1 MWHRSRMPRAA
12 SLDLRERLIRARD
25 VGLSEVEV
33 ERSLGVSPSTQRR
46 WRRRVGDGS
55 GLASGTSPGRPRA
68 IPPDDEADLREQVA
82 AHPDA
87 TLADHCA
94 RWAAAGGAA
103 VSTATMS
110 RALSRLGLTLKKR
123 R

>member
-1 MWHRSRMPRAA
+1 MPRAY

-25 VGLSEVEV
+25 AGLGEAEVA
-33 ERSLGVSPSTQRR
+33 RTLGVSPSTQRR
-46 WRRRVGDGS
+46 WRRRVADHA
-55 GLASGTSPGRPRA
+55 GLAPGTSPGPSRKIGA
-68 IPPDDEADLREQVA
+68 ADEDDLRAQVA

-87 TLADHCA
+87 TLADHCG
-94 RWAAAGGAA
+94 RWAAAGKAA

-110 RALSRLGLTLKKR
+110 RVLTRLELPLKKR

>member
-1 MWHRSRMPRAA
+1 MPRPY

-25 VGLSEVEV
+25 AGLSEAEV
-33 ERSLGVSPSTQRR
+33 ERTLGVSPSTQRR
-46 WRRRVGDGS
+46 WRRRIATAH
-55 GLASGTSPGRPRA
+55 GLAPGVSPGRPRA
-68 IPPDDEADLREQVA
+68 IGEEAEVDLRAQVA

-87 TLADHCA
+87 TLAEHCA
-94 RWAAAGGAA
+94 RWVATGKAA

-110 RALSRLGLTLKKR
+110 RTLARLKLPLKKR

>member
-1 MWHRSRMPRAA
+1 MPRPY

-25 VGLSEVEV
+25 AGLSEAEV
-33 ERSLGVSPSTQRR
+33 ERTLGVSPSTQRR
-46 WRRRVGDGS
+46 WRRRVAEDR
-55 GLASGTSPGRPRA
+55 GLAPGMSPGRSRKIGEA
-68 IPPDDEADLREQVA
+68 DEADLHAQVA

-87 TLADHCA
+87 RLVDHCA
-94 RWAAAGGAA
+94 RWAAAGKAP

-110 RALSRLGLTLKKR
+110 RTLTRLKLPLKKR